1 VWWILAPQK
10 TYLVVRVHMLLL
22 LLLQGDPAE
31 NIPKL
36 VQETGAGLLVND
48 YSPLKLGRKWKDKV
62 GHGRVRWGTGGG
74 GGVVRS
80 VRCVQVCASDWHG
93 AIGKQL

>member
-74 GGVVRS
+74 GGV
-80 VRCVQVCASDWHG
+80 G
-93 AIGKQL
+93 L